1 MPGTAVRA
9 TGIVCAAVW
18 MLAATAGLAQNSSA
32 ADERSGVSR
41 PDPTPITID
50 ADDATPAASVAPAKP
65 SAAVPAASTSETVYG
80 PYVPYKG
87 PATAAS
93 SKDTTNAKAFDPD
106 ANIVT
111 EATAG
116 QADRRVLGKANAD
129 DGIVTYVP
137 SRSGEIP
144 EGTLV
149 KARLREALSTL
160 TTQPGTK
167 FTAEVCEPV
176 MRDGK
181 VIVPIGSMMEGR
193 VTWVRG
199 GKRVGGAAA
208 IHLEPRTVTLP
219 DGAQYVL
226 RARAIDTDRWDT
238 TNVDSEGTILKKDHG
253 KRTAATITLSGWQRY
268 GRGRDYGRTSRRS
281 DWRGSRRWCQHG
293 GVAEA
298 GSSGG
303 TTEEPGR
310 GIQPD
315 RTDERD
321 AGECDSRVGKDG
333 RGWWRVIAD
342 FVLSR
347 RKTKAAQK
355 IERPFFCSGR
365 FEISWVVSQIASGGW
380 LDRAT
385 ATFRAAI
392 NLLTLK
398 PYQTRQRTMN
408 IVSDKGMK
416 RKTIPDPAL

>member
-1 MPGTAVRA
+1 MRFAKRDEKVLPGTTMRA
-9 TGIVCAAVW
+9 TGIVCAALW

-32 ADERSGVSR
+32 ADERTGVSR

-50 ADDATPAASVAPAKP
+50 ADDTTPAPSTAPAKP
-65 SAAVPAASTSETVYG
+65 SAAVPAVPSETVYG

-93 SKDTTNAKAFDPD
+93 DKDAAAAKAFDPD

-111 EATAG
+111 EATSG

-137 SRSGEIP
+137 SQPGEIP

-149 KARLREALSTL
+149 KARLREALSTM
-160 TTQPGTK
+160 TTSPGTK

-199 GKRVGGAAA
+199 GKRVGGPAA
-208 IHLEPRTVTLP
+208 IHLEPRTLTLP

-253 KRTAATITLSGWQRY
+253 KRTAAMISLS
-268 GRGRDYGRTSRRS
+268 
-281 DWRGSRRWCQHG
+281 
-293 GVAEA
+293 A
-298 GSSGG
+298 GSGMAAGAMMGG
-303 TTEEPGR
+303 LPGAVIGAGVGAGVSTVVWLKQDRQAQLPKNLGVVFSLTEPMSVTPASAT
-310 GIQPD
+310 IASAK
-315 RTDERD
+315 
-321 AGECDSRVGKDG
+321 AGE
-333 RGWWRVIAD
+333 
-342 FVLSR
+342 
-347 RKTKAAQK
+347 
-355 IERPFFCSGR
+355 
-365 FEISWVVSQIASGGW
+365 GG
-380 LDRAT
+380 
-385 ATFRAAI
+385 
-392 NLLTLK
+392 
-398 PYQTRQRTMN
+398 
-408 IVSDKGMK
+408 GE
-416 RKTIPDPAL
+416 